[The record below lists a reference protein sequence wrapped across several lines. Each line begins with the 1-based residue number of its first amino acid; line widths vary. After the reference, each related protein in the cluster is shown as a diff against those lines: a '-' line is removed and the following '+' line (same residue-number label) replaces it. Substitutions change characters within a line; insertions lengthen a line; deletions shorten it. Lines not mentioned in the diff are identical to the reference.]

1 MRKNFKNA
9 VSDEELFSLIEE
21 KKRSARKNFS
31 RVAVLMGGES
41 EEREI
46 SLKTGKAVS
55 SALGEKGYNVSE
67 VIFPCSPRELIG
79 FDAAFVCLHGRLG
92 EDGAVQG
99 FLEVL
104 GIPYTSPDYVVSSLF
119 MDKLI
124 TRYALSPLGI
134 PQPRFFVVK
143 NKEKGVQTIKN
154 LLEEYKGAERK
165 PLFVVKPS
173 FSGSSFGISVVRG
186 DESDDELSSIFCS
199 AFRFSSTVLIEE
211 FLGGPEITVGVFER
225 NPLGV
230 LEIRPENDEI
240 FSFSAKYSSPS
251 TKYIIPPESFS
262 ADICEHVLEI
272 SALITQEFQ
281 VDGAVRVDFKLG
293 EGNIPYFL
301 ELNTIPGMTERSLLP
316 KIALWRGINF
326 PDFVEAILG
335 SAKLKHNLR

>member
-1 MRKNFKNA
+1 MTKRFKNS
-9 VSDEELFSLIEE
+9 VSDEELFLLIEE
-21 KKRSARKNFS
+21 RKQHARKNFS
-31 RVAVLMGGES
+31 RIAVLMGGES

-55 SALGEKGYNVSE
+55 SALRAKGYNVSE
-67 VIFPCSPRELIG
+67 VIFPCTPAELVV
-79 FDAAFVCLHGRLG
+79 FDAVFVCLHGRLG

-119 MDKLI
+119 MDKII
-124 TRYALSPLGI
+124 TRYALSSLEI

-143 NKEKGVQTIKN
+143 SKEEGIQTIKN
-154 LLEEYKGAERK
+154 LVGGSRVSGK

-173 FSGSSFGISVVRG
+173 FSGSSFGISLVRG
-186 DESDDELSSIFCS
+186 DESDDELKSIFGS
-199 AFRFSSTVLIEE
+199 AFRFSSNVLIEE
-211 FLGGPEITVGVFER
+211 FLGGPELTVGVFEGR
-225 NPLGV
+225 TLGV
-230 LEIRPENDEI
+230 LEIRPEDDEI

-251 TKYIIPPESFS
+251 TKYIIPPESVS
-262 ADICEHVLEI
+262 DNICERALEI
-272 SALITQEFQ
+272 SALIIHEFQ

-293 EGNIPYFL
+293 EDNTPYFL
-301 ELNTIPGMTERSLLP
+301 ELNTVPGMTERSLLP
-316 KIALWRGINF
+316 KIALWRGISF